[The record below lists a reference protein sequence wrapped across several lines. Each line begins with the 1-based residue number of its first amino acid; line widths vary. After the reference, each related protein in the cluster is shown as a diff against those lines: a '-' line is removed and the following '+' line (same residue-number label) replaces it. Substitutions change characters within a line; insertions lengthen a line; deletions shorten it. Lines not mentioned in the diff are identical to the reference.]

1 MTNENGNASASFAH
15 AVCVPFPWQSHVKA
29 LMNLAELLLDR
40 GFFITFVNTE
50 WMEERL
56 WRASQDVRRHKFR
69 FLSFPDG
76 LPPEHG
82 RLSQLGEFIVALQ
95 KSGPALERAL
105 RTAGGSGISIVDVP
119 PVTCIV
125 TDSFMS
131 STHTVAKNLGVPR
144 VVFWPFCA
152 TSSVAF
158 KYSYELQSQGH
169 IPVKVSEAQSRGNLI
184 TDLPGNIPPLRPTDL
199 LAAFREKNKFDLLFS
214 AILYECKVQNK
225 DTDYVLVNTFEE
237 LEGKDAA
244 AALSVNGCPALSIG
258 PVFLPNFLQGKESN
272 SSMDMCEEDE
282 TCLQWL
288 DAQKQGSV
296 LYVSFGS
303 SAMKS
308 QEQLEELA
316 LGLENGGQPFL
327 WVLRSYLLG
336 GGPAILPEG
345 FKERTGDRGFLV
357 NWAPQMKVLNHVSV
371 GGFLTHCGWNST
383 LESISMGVPI
393 IGWPFN
399 GDQFLDCRFAKEVWK
414 VGIDFE
420 DVDVN
425 DKRLLRRDE
434 VENAVRRL
442 MQTCEG
448 EELRKRALDLKQA
461 ATKSVMRG
469 GSSFTN
475 MNNFV
480 EDMENIV
487 KSRVLHLK

>member
-1 MTNENGNASASFAH
+1 MENENGNASASFPH

-29 LMNLAELLLDR
+29 LMNLAELLFDR
-40 GFFITFVNTE
+40 GFFITFLNTE
-50 WMEERL
+50 WIDERL
-56 WRASQDVRRHKFR
+56 WRPSQDVRRHKFR

-82 RLSQLGEFIVALQ
+82 RCSQLGELVVALQ

-105 RTAGGSGISIVDVP
+105 RTAGGNGTSIVDVP

-131 STHTVAKNLGVPR
+131 CTHTVAKKLGVPR
-144 VVFWPFCA
+144 VLFWPFCA
-152 TSSVAF
+152 ASSVAF
-158 KYSYELQSQGH
+158 KYSCHLQSQGH
-169 IPVKVSEAQSRGNLI
+169 IPVKAQSRGNLI

-199 LAAFREKNKFDLLFS
+199 LRTFREQNKFDLLFS
-214 AILYECKVQNK
+214 AMLYECQVQNK

-244 AALSVNGCPALSIG
+244 AGLSVNGCPALSIG
-258 PVFLPNFLQGKESN
+258 PVFLQNFLQGKDSN
-272 SSMDMCEEDE
+272 SGTNMCEEDE

-288 DAQKQGSV
+288 DAQKHCSL

-303 SAMKS
+303 SSVKS

-316 LGLENGGQPFL
+316 VGLENSGQPFL
-327 WVLRSYLLG
+327 WVLRPCLLG

-357 NWAPQMKVLNHVSV
+357 NWTPQMKVLNHVSV

-393 IGWPFN
+393 IGWPFI

-414 VGIDFE
+414 IGIDFE
-420 DVDVN
+420 DVDLN
-425 DKRLLRRDE
+425 DTRLVRRDE

-448 EELRKRALDLKQA
+448 EELRKRARDLKQA

-469 GSSFTN
+469 GSSFRN
-475 MNNFV
+475 MNTFV

-487 KSRVLHLK
+487 KSGGLYLE